1 METVN
6 RRALNRATIA
16 LVAASLMLASVLALA
31 PRSQAA
37 KAEVTDI
44 FLFIDDYT
52 NDSIVDAW
60 AALNFSETP
69 IPPPSQ
75 VDDILFEW
83 FAPNG
88 TEPFQRLVDPNDAA
102 WAPCSFRVDAIGTWT
117 VNATYTTNASVHES
131 LAFQVLPS
139 LWGPGQFHL
148 GHTTV
153 VGRTGALT
161 IRPGTNVFF
170 PAGGAMQV
178 RGKLTAEGS
187 GSLPIIFSSGAGS
200 PAPGDWNVIS
210 FLDTAD
216 NSSLVANASVRFST
230 RGIRVESV
238 SPTIRN
244 VGFIDNQVENV
255 RLESSHSILR
265 DITITGGQY
274 GIELSDSPIA
284 LMTATITNADYGLVF
299 EGPGGTASDV
309 RVTNSAQVGVHFYN
323 STAAISSSVISDSLV
338 GIRADDSAVQGENI
352 TVSRGDTAVRA
363 ALGSTV
369 SLRNSILSDLNLY
382 HYSLSDGS
390 TVLARNV
397 TLNPSSP
404 LRRNIKDTS
413 LLTVQNYLWIK
424 TESYD
429 TNTSLQGV
437 TIDIRQSGGPWL
449 LFTTGPSGLIGPIV
463 VNQGVYGAT
472 DYSRN
477 NVLVSASRSG
487 FLFANASRH
496 VDMGTSHVE
505 LFRGSVH
512 DLDHDKN
519 PDFNDSDIDGDG
531 LTNRQEATLHTDPL
545 NPDTDGDGMPDGWEV
560 AHGFDPLDLSDALGD
575 KDGDGLTN
583 LQEYQH
589 GTDPSDPDTDGDGM
603 PDGWEVANGLNPL
616 NPADAN
622 IDSDGDGFTNLEEY
636 QNATN
641 PKDWGSHPP
650 LHFNLGPI
658 GIGDFWYILLVPL
671 GGLCLV
677 TVMISMA
684 WITAVPRRKRSKRRV
699 AKPPK

>member
-1 METVN
+1 M
-6 RRALNRATIA
+6 NRAVFA
-16 LVAASLMLASVLALA
+16 LAAASLVLASLLALA

-37 KAEVTDI
+37 KSEVSDV

-52 NDSIVDAW
+52 NDSIVDAL
-60 AALNFSETP
+60 AALNFTEAP
-69 IPPPSQ
+69 IPPPGQ
-75 VDDILFEW
+75 VDDVLFEW

-88 TEPFQRLVDPNDAA
+88 TEAFQQLVDPNDAA
-102 WAPCSFRVDAIGTWT
+102 WAACSFRVNAIGTWT
-117 VNATYTTNASVHES
+117 VNVTYTTNASVHES
-131 LAFQVLPS
+131 LAFHVLPS
-139 LWGPGQFHL
+139 LWGPGQFYL
-148 GHTTV
+148 GFTTV

-200 PAPGDWNVIS
+200 PAPGAWNVIS

-216 NSSLVANASVRFST
+216 NSSLIANASVRYST

-255 RLESSHSILR
+255 RLESSHSTLR
-265 DITITGGQY
+265 DITVTGGHY
-274 GIELSDSPIA
+274 GIELSDSPVA
-284 LMTATITNADYGLVF
+284 LTTATITNADYGLVF
-299 EGPGGTASDV
+299 NGLGGTAINV
-309 RVTNSAQVGVHFYN
+309 RVTNSAQVGVHCYN
-323 STAAISSSVISDSLV
+323 STATISNSLISDSLV

-352 TVSRGDTAVRA
+352 TISRGNTAVRA
-363 ALGSTV
+363 ALGSMIN
-369 SLRNSILSDLNLY
+369 LRNSILSDLALY

-413 LLTVQNYLWIK
+413 LLTVQNHLSIK

-437 TIDIRQSGGPWL
+437 TIDIRQSSGPWL
-449 LFTTGPSGLIGPIV
+449 LFTTGPSGIIGPIV
-463 VNQGVYGAT
+463 LNQGVYNAT
-472 DYSRN
+472 DYARN
-477 NVLVSASRSG
+477 DVLVSAQLSG
-487 FLFANASRH
+487 YLFVNASRY
-496 VDMGTSHVE
+496 VNMGTSHLE
-505 LFRGSVH
+505 LFRGSTH
-512 DLDHDKN
+512 DLDHDGN

-545 NPDTDGDGMPDGWEV
+545 IPDTDGDGMPDGWEV
-560 AHGFDPLDLSDALGD
+560 VNDFKPLDSSDALGD
-575 KDGDGLTN
+575 KDGDGLSN
-583 LQEYQH
+583 LQEYLN
-589 GTDPSDPDTDGDGM
+589 GTDPSNPDTDKDGM

-650 LHFNLGPI
+650 PHYELGPI
-658 GIGDFWYILLVPL
+658 GIGDFWYILLLPL
-671 GGLCLV
+671 GGLCLEV
-677 TVMISMA
+677 VMVSVA
-684 WITAVPRRKRSKRRV
+684 WITAVPRKR
-699 AKPPK
+699 APGKPPSKTGEKR